1 MTTYIKI
8 IFIISIVFNFSY
20 SDTLENIQELSIKE
34 DAKSQYELGKIYRKN
49 GEYIKA
55 FEYFQKSAN
64 QGYDKAEFILGYMY
78 SHGEGIEKDY
88 QKAIQWYEKSA
99 NQNNSNAQ
107 FNLATMYSHGEGIEK
122 DYQKAIEWY
131 EKSANQNNSNAQSNL
146 GNMYRDAEGVAKD
159 IQKAIQWYEK
169 SANQGNPYAYY
180 NLGAMYLNGKEVKKD
195 YKKAVELLKKSL
207 NQKDKLPQ
215 EYIDKLCK
223 IVPEVCTSTNIEQKP
238 SFDCKNIKKDSV
250 ESLICKSNNLS
261 KLDVEL
267 NEIYKK
273 LLQIIPEKKE
283 LIQEQR
289 EFLKDRETCTNED
302 CIKNIYQDRLY
313 ILNSIYKFINVNLDD
328 YKSQKIKYVD
338 IGDFIYLNEIKNKL
352 FVNKLLNILDI
363 FEKNNYILFEDGFL
377 IRFYDVRI
385 SNGIYY
391 ANTKT
396 GKIKKIADGEIKD
409 NWFIV
414 KNSNP
419 IKVVFKSGD
428 GVHGVGYESIEST
441 TIQDGEN
448 IENKVI
454 LETQYDM
461 ESGFCNRAEIL
472 GIRKSGDIK
481 NFEYDE
487 TKNLLKIDFIEQDCS
502 TNKYKEKILLYD
514 LVKDKFDNDKTIEQE
529 LFYDDK
535 KDILIDKQGN
545 IKDKF

>member
-49 GEYIKA
+49 GEYKKA

-64 QGYDKAEFILGYMY
+64 QGYDKAEFIFGYMY

-88 QKAIQWYEKSA
+88 QKAIQ
-99 NQNNSNAQ
+99 
-107 FNLATMYSHGEGIEK
+107 
-122 DYQKAIEWY
+122 WY

-289 EFLKDRETCTNED
+289 EFLKERETCNKNEPLIKD
-302 CIKNIYQDRLY
+302 YCIKEFYENRIYT
-313 ILNSIYKFINVNLDD
+313 LNTIYKFINIDD
-328 YKSQKIKYVD
+328 FKNNEDDKL
-338 IGDFIYLNEIKNKL
+338 YLGYEIKSKLYVKKL
-352 FVNKLLNILDI
+352 FNTIDI
-363 FEKNNYILFEDGFL
+363 FDRNYILVKDGFL
-377 IRFYDVRI
+377 FQYYGGGRLAD
-385 SNGIYY
+385 GLYY
-391 ANTKT
+391 ANIINGT
-396 GKIKKIADGEIKD
+396 IKKLFGGNIGEIL
-409 NWFIV
+409 FL
-414 KNSNP
+414 KNFDKSK
-419 IKVVFKSGD
+419 IVFKEVSGHHGLGGD
-428 GVHGVGYESIEST
+428 GLYIIN
-441 TIQDGEN
+441 IQDDSYKSRKEIVSYIFYMESYFCGLEN
-448 IENKVI
+448 LKDSLNPEIIEGHKVAGHI
-454 LETQYDM
+454 EDYQYD
-461 ESGFCNRAEIL
+461 EINNL
-472 GIRKSGDIK
+472 IK
-481 NFEYDE
+481 
-487 TKNLLKIDFIEQDCS
+487 LRVIEQDCS

-514 LVKDKFDNDKTIEQE
+514 LVKDTFDNDKTIEQE

>member
-1 MTTYIKI
+1 MKTYIKI
-8 IFIISIVFNFSY
+8 IFIISIMFNFSY

-49 GEYIKA
+49 GEYKKA
-55 FEYFQKSAN
+55 FEYFQ
-64 QGYDKAEFILGYMY
+64 
-78 SHGEGIEKDY
+78 
-88 QKAIQWYEKSA
+88 KSA

-107 FNLATMYSHGEGIEK
+107 FNLATMYSHGEGVEK
-122 DYQKAIEWY
+122 DYQKAIQWY
-131 EKSANQNNSNAQSNL
+131 EESANQNNSNAQCNL
-146 GNMYRDAEGVAKD
+146 ATMYRNGEGVAKD

-180 NLGAMYLNGKEVKKD
+180 NLGAMYLNGKEVIKD

-207 NQKDKLPQ
+207 NQKDKLQQ

-223 IVPEVCTSTNIEQKP
+223 IVPEVCTNTNIEQKP

-289 EFLKDRETCTNED
+289 EFLKDRKTCTNED
-302 CIKNIYQDRLY
+302 CIKNIYKDRLY

-338 IGDFIYLNEIKNKL
+338 IGDFIYLYEIKNKL

-377 IRFYDVRI
+377 LRYYLDVRGK
-385 SNGIYY
+385 SGIYY
-391 ANTKT
+391 VDTKT

-514 LVKDKFDNDKTIEQE
+514 LIKDKFDNDKTIEQE